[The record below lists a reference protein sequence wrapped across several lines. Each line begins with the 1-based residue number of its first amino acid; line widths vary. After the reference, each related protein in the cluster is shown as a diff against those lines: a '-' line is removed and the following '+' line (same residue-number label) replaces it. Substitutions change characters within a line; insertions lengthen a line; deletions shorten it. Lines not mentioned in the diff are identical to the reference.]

1 MQDKE
6 WILTVWGVRGSIPV
20 PSAGTMAYGGN
31 TSCFSI
37 EAGDELVILDA
48 GSGLVPLGVQLA
60 RQNRPRRAHILFSH
74 LHLDHLIGLFGFRP
88 FHNPDMEFHLY
99 GDVGL
104 RQWLERLMGPPYWP
118 VGLKDFPARLVLH
131 EVKAGERF
139 SLTGDSS
146 LTVRTLRGNHP
157 NKSLLYRLGSG
168 EKSITYALDCEL
180 NDSMATAL
188 AAFARNTNLLI
199 WDANFIPS
207 DLQPGWGHSTWEQGI
222 ALRRASGAGTVLM
235 THYSW
240 EYNDDF
246 LREQERLAAAKD
258 PAVCFATERMEIRL

>member
-37 EAGDELVILDA
+37 EARDELVILDA

-118 VGLKDFPARLVLH
+118 VGFKDFQYLCCT
-131 EVKAGERF
+131 K
-139 SLTGDSS
+139 
-146 LTVRTLRGNHP
+146 
-157 NKSLLYRLGSG
+157 
-168 EKSITYALDCEL
+168 
-180 NDSMATAL
+180 
-188 AAFARNTNLLI
+188 
-199 WDANFIPS
+199 
-207 DLQPGWGHSTWEQGI
+207 
-222 ALRRASGAGTVLM
+222 
-235 THYSW
+235 
-240 EYNDDF
+240 
-246 LREQERLAAAKD
+246 
-258 PAVCFATERMEIRL
+258 